1 MTSRTV
7 VSEHDAM
14 FQISEAIAPTWERR
28 RADIEKVA
36 TPVREWLMRELGPQE
51 GDTVLELAA
60 GVGDTGFEAARIV
73 GERGRVITSDFS
85 PAMLDAAR
93 RRGSELGLTNVEYR
107 PIDAERIDLDDD
119 SVDGV
124 LCRFGYMLLADP
136 EAGFAETR
144 RVLRP
149 AGRVALAVWG
159 APEQNPFFTIIG
171 IALVQRGH
179 VPPPEPPPA
188 PGIFSLANP
197 ERLEGLLRAA
207 GFANVRTE
215 EVRGQFVVADVD
227 AYLSLTADTAGPVGL
242 ALQALGASDRAAV
255 AADAEDA
262 LRRFVTP
269 DGYVVPCL
277 ALCAVAS

>member
-1 MTSRTV
+1 ML
-7 VSEHDAM
+7 
-14 FQISEAIAPTWERR
+14 QIAEAIAPTWASR
-28 RADIEKVA
+28 RADVERAA
-36 TPVREWLMRELGPQE
+36 TPVREWLLRELGPQE

-73 GERGRVITSDFS
+73 GERGRLVTSDFS

-107 PIDAERIDLDDD
+107 LIDAERIDLVDD

-149 AGRVALAVWG
+149 GGRVALAVWG
-159 APEQNPFFTIIG
+159 APEQNPFFTIVG
-171 IALVQRGH
+171 MTLVQRGH

-188 PGIFSLANP
+188 PGIFSLASAD
-197 ERLEGLLRAA
+197 RLGGLLRAA
-207 GFANVRTE
+207 GFANVRTK
-215 EVRGQFVVADVD
+215 EVHGQFVVPDVE
-227 AYLSLTADTAGPVGL
+227 AYLSLIADTAGPVGL
-242 ALQALGASDRAAV
+242 ALRALGASDRADV
-255 AADAEDA
+255 AADVQDG
-262 LRRFVTP
+262 LRRFVTSK
-269 DGYVVPCL
+269 GYEVPCV

>member
-1 MTSRTV
+1 MTSTV
-7 VSEHDAM
+7 ARSQHDAM
-14 FQISEAIAPTWERR
+14 LQITEAIAPTWERR

-36 TPVREWLMRELGPQE
+36 TPVRDWLLRELGPQE

-73 GERGRVITSDFS
+73 GERGRLVTSDFS

-107 PIDAERIDLDDD
+107 LIDAERIDLVDD

-149 AGRVALAVWG
+149 GGRVALAVWG
-159 APEQNPFFTIIG
+159 APEQNPFFTIVG
-171 IALVQRGH
+171 MTLVQRGH

-188 PGIFSLANP
+188 PGIFSLASAD
-197 ERLEGLLRAA
+197 RLGGLLRAA
-207 GFANVRTE
+207 GFANVRTK
-215 EVRGQFVVADVD
+215 EVHGQFVVPDVE
-227 AYLSLTADTAGPVGL
+227 AYLSLIADTAGPVGL
-242 ALQALGASDRAAV
+242 ALRALGASDRADV
-255 AADAEDA
+255 AADVQDG
-262 LRRFVTP
+262 LRRFVTSK
-269 DGYVVPCL
+269 GYEVPCV